1 MQAGLLIYGFCIQYD
16 VPWIGALIGMGTACF
31 GIQVIATTCYTY
43 SIDCYRL
50 EASEISTLFN
60 FVRQEIGMTFAFY
73 AIPMADK
80 IGFQFLFIF
89 FACMGSI
96 LAFIPIVVLMFK
108 GASIREKYGKPHNVN
123 AFDQEGMDVEDV
135 EEKPEKIMV

>member
-1 MQAGLLIYGFCIQYD
+1 M
-16 VPWIGALIGMGTACF
+16 GMGIACF
-31 GIQVIATTCYTY
+31 GNQVVTTTCYTY

-50 EASEISTLFN
+50 EASEISTFYN
-60 FVRQEIGMTFAFY
+60 FIRQEVGMTFAFY
-73 AIPMADK
+73 AIPMADL

-108 GASIREKYGKPHNVN
+108 GESIRKKLGKPTNVN
-123 AFDQEGMDVEDV
+123 VFDNETMGDRDGAT
-135 EEKPEKIMV
+135 EKDEKMLEVARTNSA